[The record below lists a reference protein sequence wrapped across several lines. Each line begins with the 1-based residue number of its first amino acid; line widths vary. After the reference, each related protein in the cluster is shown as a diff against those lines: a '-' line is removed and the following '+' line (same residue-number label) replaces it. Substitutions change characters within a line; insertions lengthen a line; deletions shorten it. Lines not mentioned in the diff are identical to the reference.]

1 MLAPPKTDVFES
13 WQWVQYSCKDLKGL
27 QTCIIPNHKIS
38 KRQVK
43 NGRSLG
49 GGTIQLP
56 PAQRSTM
63 FSFLLM
69 SKRQY
74 LLGTCS
80 KNKVGTL
87 LLSKKMS
94 TYSGQKAQHFLKE
107 ANGFKL
113 QRSFPCLKKG
123 NFIHKLQFSFQ
134 TKYDFVQET
143 VPYTVQSIPLNM
155 QCFFSEEV
163 QSSFQTNIKPSFNH
177 TVFLLKHQILTFLFL
192 MQQSKNNILI
202 SNC

>member
-1 MLAPPKTDVFES
+1 MLAPQKTDVFES
-13 WQWVQYSCKDLKGL
+13 WQWVSQGCKDLKGL

-56 PAQRSTM
+56 PKRSTI

-74 LLGTCS
+74 LLGTFC

-107 ANGFKL
+107 AICFKL
-113 QRSFPCLKKG
+113 QRSFPCLKKC

-143 VPYTVQSIPLNM
+143 VPLQSIEHSSKHAVIL
-155 QCFFSEEV
+155 CF
-163 QSSFQTNIKPSFNH
+163 
-177 TVFLLKHQILTFLFL
+177 
-192 MQQSKNNILI
+192 
-202 SNC
+202 